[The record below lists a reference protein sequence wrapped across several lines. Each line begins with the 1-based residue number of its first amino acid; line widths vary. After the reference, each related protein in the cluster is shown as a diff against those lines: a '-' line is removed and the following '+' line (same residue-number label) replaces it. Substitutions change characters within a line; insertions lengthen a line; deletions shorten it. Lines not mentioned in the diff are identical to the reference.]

1 MYEKA
6 ENMKNEKGE
15 TLDELNFLDI
25 KVVFNKNTRSINTN
39 IYCKTN
45 YI

>member
-1 MYEKA
+1 MVVT
-6 ENMKNEKGE
+6 MKNEKGE

-25 KVVFNKNTRSINTN
+25 VVIYSKQTRTINTN

-45 YI
+45 YT